1 MTTPL
6 RRPVSS
12 RHAFALAFD
21 LAVRRDALQS
31 LVVPLLLRAPWIV
44 ALSMLPAPGVS
55 GAPGRT
61 LLLWCAAALGD
72 TLAALTVDA
81 MLRVRARSVFRM
93 PLERHPAPA
102 LECYA
107 RGLARVPWLFAT
119 ELLRRFAIAFGA
131 MLLLVPGVYFGF
143 RLAFATEAVVLGD
156 PNTSAAFR
164 HSHRLTAGRFERWLE
179 LMVLSVGIVLGAWFA
194 LAAIMVA
201 VHSSS
206 IETWGSIAYLAAV
219 AVWPILQYA
228 WTFFYLRLIEIE
240 QPLIEVGPLY
250 AEASAEAS
258 GTGTVPPIPLTT
270 ATADPPVFAPPAF
283 PSPAD
288 DGEPEPRPGAAALG
302 QNAPGTTT

>member
-31 LVVPLLLRAPWIV
+31 LVVPLLLRAPWIA
-44 ALSMLPAPGVS
+44 ALSLSRAPGES
-55 GAPGRT
+55 EAPGRT
-61 LLLWCAAALGD
+61 LLLWCGAALGD

-81 MLRVRARSVFRM
+81 MLRVRARSVFQM
-93 PLERHPAPA
+93 PLETRPAPA

-119 ELLRRFAIAFGA
+119 ELLRRLAIAFGA

-156 PNTSAAFR
+156 ANTSAAFQ

-194 LAAIMVA
+194 LAALMVA

-228 WTFFYLRLIEIE
+228 WTFFYLRLTEME

-250 AEASAEAS
+250 AEAVAEAPGI
-258 GTGTVPPIPLTT
+258 GTSTPVPTG
-270 ATADPPVFAPPAF
+270 AAAPDLSVPASPAF
-283 PSPAD
+283 PAPAD
-288 DGEPEPRPGAAALG
+288 EGEPEPRPGAAALG
-302 QNAPGTTT
+302 QNAPSTTT